1 MVGVRDLDPSASP
14 LDYYGSELRRL
25 REDAGLNQAQ
35 LGSIVFCTG
44 SLIGQV
50 ETTRRVPTRDF
61 SERVDAALGT
71 GGVFSR
77 LVGLVLRHQLPT
89 WFQPYAEM
97 EARAAYI
104 STFQAQLVYGL
115 LQTEEYA
122 RAVLGVRSEG
132 DLDAKVAARME
143 RQRILD
149 RENPP
154 LMWVVLSEAVLHQ
167 EIGGRAVMRN
177 QLAHL
182 LDLQGREWVRVQI
195 LPFEAGAH
203 AGQMGSFTV
212 LRFDD
217 DPDIVYTEDFVQ
229 GHMTANPQAL
239 REGSLRY
246 DHLQAAALSL
256 EDSAALIA
264 RVLEERYGDRPA
276 PDGREVA

>member
-25 REDAGLNQAQ
+25 REEAGLNQAQ

-44 SLIGQV
+44 SLIGQI

-122 RAVLGVRSEG
+122 RAVLGVRNDER
-132 DLDAKVAARME
+132 LDARSAARME

-154 LMWVVLSEAVLHQ
+154 LVWVVLSEAVLHQ
-167 EIGGRAVMRN
+167 EIGGCDVMRS

-182 LDLQGREWVRVQI
+182 LDLRRREWVKVQI

-203 AGQMGSFTV
+203 PGQMGSFTV

-264 RVLEERYGDRPA
+264 RVMEERYGHQPA